1 EEIEKHKRNIL
12 IFNDKAVELSNR
24 ISRNKE
30 KRQYLE
36 EKLETERRKLQE
48 SEGKKI
54 NLEIEGKDLRNK
66 YNFLFQIK
74 DNYEGYYRQVASF
87 LKELKKNESLSN
99 KSRGALADL
108 IQVEKKYE
116 KAIEVLLSGNL

>member
-1 EEIEKHKRNIL
+1 M
-12 IFNDKAVELSNR
+12 
-24 ISRNKE
+24 
-30 KRQYLE
+30 
-36 EKLETERRKLQE
+36 ETERRKLQE

-108 IQVEKKYE
+108 IQVEKNMKRQSKFY
-116 KAIEVLLSGNL
+116 